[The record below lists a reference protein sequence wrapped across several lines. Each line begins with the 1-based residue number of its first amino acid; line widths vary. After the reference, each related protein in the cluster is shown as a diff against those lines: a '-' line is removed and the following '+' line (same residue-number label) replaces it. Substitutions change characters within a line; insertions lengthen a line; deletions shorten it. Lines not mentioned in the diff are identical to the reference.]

1 MDAAGKPENGD
12 SDRPPIVDIVRNFNR
27 NRYRDQLAHI
37 TPLPWWTWFSPHL
50 DNVFTGVQ
58 MVASDRFDGRCD
70 QSTIQLKQIFLTK
83 QVFKRNGSVT

>member
-1 MDAAGKPENGD
+1 MDTGKLENETPD
-12 SDRPPIVDIVRNFNR
+12 HPAIIDITRNFNR
-27 NRYRDQLAHI
+27 NRYSGQLAHI

-70 QSTIQLKQIFLTK
+70 QSMIHLEQIFDTRQVDLTA
-83 QVFKRNGSVT
+83 